1 MPVDPARRDALR
13 LLTRIRDGAYA
24 DRLDPN
30 GSALDNGDASDAR
43 ASGQAVG
50 YAAGVTRH
58 RRWLDFLLAH
68 LYHGN
73 PATLEPDLRDVLRL
87 GLFDLLIEQTPPH
100 AAVNEAVALARAAV
114 NPGAAKLVNAILR
127 TADRRRD
134 ALPQPDTG
142 KAARDLAVR
151 HSHPTWLVRRWLA
164 RFGTGDTEALLL
176 ADNAPPTYSLRLNTL
191 RHTIAEGHAMLTQL
205 DADLGEEQGFDWEPS
220 PYLDDFVR
228 VERLQPVVRAGWL
241 ADGTWAVQ
249 DEAAG
254 LVVRLLDPQ
263 PGETIRD
270 IAAAPGG
277 KALYTALRMGN
288 DGRVLASDPHET
300 RTGLIA
306 RAATAHGLTSIET
319 QAVDAQTL
327 AAQPGVELADRVLLD
342 APCSGTGVLA
352 KRADLRWRRTL
363 DDLDTLVAL
372 QDELLD
378 VAAALVKPG
387 GVLVYATCSIE
398 PEENAERIR
407 RFLADRPGFALE
419 DAAPYVPAAMRTEDG
434 FHAALPHV
442 HGTDGAF
449 AARLRKAG

>member
-1 MPVDPARRDALR
+1 DALR
-13 LLTRIRDGAYA
+13 LLARIRDGAYA
-24 DRLDPN
+24 DRLDPD
-30 GSALDNGDASDAR
+30 GSALDNSDTGDAR

-87 GLFDLLIEQTPPH
+87 GLFDLFVEQTPPH
-100 AAVNEAVALARAAV
+100 AAVNESVALARAAV

-134 ALPQPDTG
+134 ALPEPDTG

-176 ADNAPPTYSLRLNTL
+176 ADNAPPTYSLRLNTQ
-191 RHTIAEGHAMLTQL
+191 RHSIEDGHAMLTQL
-205 DADLGEEQGFDWEPS
+205 GHDLGAEQGFDWEPS

-228 VERLQPVVRAGWL
+228 VERLQPVVRAGGL

-277 KALYTALRMGN
+277 KALYAALRMG
-288 DGRVLASDPHET
+288 DEGRVFASDPHVT
-300 RTGLIA
+300 RTGLIE
-306 RAATAHGLTSIET
+306 RAAAAHGLTSVET
-319 QAVDAQTL
+319 QAISAQIL
-327 AAQPGVELADRVLLD
+327 AAASLAETPDIELADRVLLD

-363 DDLDTLVAL
+363 DDLGTLVAL

-378 VAAALVKPG
+378 AAAALVKPG

-398 PEENAERIR
+398 PEENAERVR
-407 RFLADRPGFALE
+407 RFLAERADFALE
-419 DAAPYVPAAMRTEDG
+419 DAAPYVPTAMRTEEG
-434 FHAALPHV
+434 YYAALPHV

-449 AARLRKAG
+449 GARLRKAA